1 MEKFQKVIHE
11 RIIHHEHTGTKL
23 ESVLVLPQ
31 GTGPFPTILLIH
43 EYTGLN
49 EPTLEHA
56 RRLSRAGYAVF
67 AADFYGPD
75 NRPQNV
81 DEANKFH
88 RVFRDDR
95 LLMRERA
102 KAFFEALIAQ
112 QEVDITRI
120 AGLGFS
126 FGGGAVLELA
136 RCVDQ
141 GNINSESALIGA
153 ISVYGYLDTTHPA
166 ERGRIKAEVIT
177 IHVENDP
184 VVPEKHAEMF
194 TNEMDEA
201 EVEWSMIRFNN
212 VQHGF
217 ANPDNPEFDSNR
229 AEEAWDIIL
238 KALKEW
244 F

>member
-1 MEKFQKVIHE
+1 MIHE
-11 RIIHHEHTGTKL
+11 RIVHHAHNETEL
-23 ESVLVLPQ
+23 ESIFVLPE
-31 GTGPFPTILLIH
+31 GTGPFPAILLIH

-49 EPTLEHA
+49 EPTLDHA
-56 RRLSRAGYAVF
+56 RRLARVGYAVL
-67 AADFYGPD
+67 AADFYGPS
-75 NRPQNV
+75 NRPRNI

-88 RVFRDDR
+88 RVFRSDR

-102 KAFFEALIAQ
+102 KTCFNALADQ
-112 QEVDITRI
+112 PELDITRI

-136 RCVDQ
+136 RCIDQ
-141 GNINSESALIGA
+141 GNINPDAALVGA

-166 ERGRIKAEVIT
+166 QHGQINAELLT

-194 TNEMDEA
+194 TNEMNEA
-201 EVEWSMIRFNN
+201 GANWSMIRFKN

-217 ANPDNPEFDSNR
+217 ANPDNPEFDLKR
-229 AEEAWDIIL
+229 AEEAWDIVL
-238 KALKEW
+238 KTLGEW
-244 F
+244 VS

>member
-1 MEKFQKVIHE
+1 M
-11 RIIHHEHTGTKL
+11 L
-23 ESVLVLPQ
+23 ESVFVLPD
-31 GTGPFPTILLIH
+31 GSGPFPAILLIH

-49 EPTLEHA
+49 RPTLEHA
-56 RRLSRAGYAVF
+56 QRLARAGYAVF
-67 AADFYGPD
+67 AADFYGPE
-75 NRPQNV
+75 NKPRNI

-102 KAFFEALIAQ
+102 KTCFDTLAQ
-112 QEVDITRI
+112 QPEVDIKRI
-120 AGLGFS
+120 ASLGFS

-136 RCVDQ
+136 RYVDQ
-141 GNINSESALIGA
+141 GNKNPEAALIGA

-166 ERGRIKAEVIT
+166 ERGQIKAELLT

-184 VVPEKHAEMF
+184 VVPEKHAEIF
-194 TNEMDEA
+194 ANEMNKTEA
-201 EVEWSMIRFNN
+201 NWSMIRLKN

-217 ANPDNPEFDSNR
+217 ANPDNPEFDLKR
-229 AEEAWDIIL
+229 AEEVWDIIL
-238 KALKEW
+238 RTLGEW